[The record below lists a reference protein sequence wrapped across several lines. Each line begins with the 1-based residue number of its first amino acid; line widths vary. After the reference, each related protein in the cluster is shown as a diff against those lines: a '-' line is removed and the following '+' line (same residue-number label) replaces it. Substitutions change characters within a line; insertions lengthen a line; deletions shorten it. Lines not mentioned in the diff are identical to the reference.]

1 MDRPTPRM
9 NSATLQSCP
18 QGQIVRVIGKVMTL
32 TDDEAILQCTDG
44 GQITVELTPQT
55 GISDTFVET
64 IGKYQ
69 GDMRIHELV
78 SELTVMLSKRN
89 TDLELADKAVQLT
102 HTLPEVFPTE

>member
-9 NSATLQSCP
+9 NSASLQSCP
-18 QGQIVRVIGKVMTL
+18 PGQIVRVIGKVITL

-78 SELTVMLSKRN
+78 SQNLGDNL
-89 TDLELADKAVQLT
+89 DKAIQLT